1 MKEHLTKNNV
11 VGGSK
16 FFVLIVSAL
25 VFSISIVSAKVLA
38 TVDGVQIT
46 ESVFDELKAQ
56 NPGFDFN
63 KLPKKDQQDL
73 LNQAIDNILISK
85 EAQKNKLDTTP
96 EFTQTFNKITQS
108 IKDRLLVQIW
118 VQQEAR
124 NIASKTQVTEQEALK
139 YYNDHKSDFSQP
151 NVHARHIVVKTESEA
166 KKIIDELNRVPKSKI
181 EEKFIEIANKQ
192 TMDPGNKQAQN
203 GGDLGSFTKEQMVK
217 PFSDAAFGMN
227 VGAFSKAPVKTEFGY
242 HVIYVVDKANEY
254 SFDKIKPALMNML
267 GEQKVG
273 QELKKKVDGFRSKA
287 NVKITL

>member
-25 VFSISIVSAKVLA
+25 VFSIGIVSAKVLA

-139 YYNDHKSDFSQP
+139 YYNDHKSDFWQT
-151 NVHARHIVVKTESEA
+151 NVHASHILVKTESEA

>member
-25 VFSISIVSAKVLA
+25 VFSIGIVSAKVLA